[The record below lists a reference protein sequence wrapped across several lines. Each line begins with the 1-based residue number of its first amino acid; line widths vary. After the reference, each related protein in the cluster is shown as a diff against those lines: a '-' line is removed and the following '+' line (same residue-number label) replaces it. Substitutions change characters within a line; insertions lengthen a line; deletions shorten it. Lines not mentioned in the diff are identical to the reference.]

1 MTVTPRRDDPPSPP
15 TISRG
20 AAPSTSGGLSRGA
33 YPRADVIVVGGG
45 VIGTAI
51 AWRAALTGSAVILID
66 PGGDDPGSGDPRTEN
81 KASLV
86 AAGMLGPVS
95 ESVFGEE
102 NLLNLNLHAVDRFP
116 GFNRELEEAS
126 GMSTGLRTEG
136 TLAVAY
142 DSGDLAALD
151 RLTDFRH
158 SIGLKAERL
167 NARECRR
174 REPFLAP
181 STRGGVLATGDL
193 SVDNRRY
200 LAALRTASLSAG
212 VRTIKGTVTK
222 VVDGQVRVTAPGGSE
237 MPETTLAAA
246 HIVIAAG
253 HATRTLDGVPDEVAA
268 AIRPVKGQILRLRHP
283 AGIPHILS
291 HTVRAI
297 VQGHDLYL
305 VPRQD
310 GELVV
315 GATQEEREDRD
326 VTVGAVHDLLRDAA
340 TAVPAVSELI
350 FAEASA
356 GLRPGTSDNGPI
368 VGPIRGTGRL
378 ADGDGTLIIAA
389 GHFRNGILLSAV
401 TADAVSAILG
411 GQEPH
416 IAWAPFHPGRFQ
428 KFRHLPSR
436 PGASLGARPGS
447 DRSPGWSGVSPEIP
461 AGSGVSPGSPAGS
474 GVSPG
479 STVSFQETT

>member
-1 MTVTPRRDDPPSPP
+1 VRAEREAGRLRPSNL
-15 TISRG
+15 IQVMLAKG
-20 AAPSTSGGLSRGA
+20 AREPMD
-33 YPRADVIVVGGG
+33 ADVIVVGGG

-51 AWRAALTGSAVILID
+51 AWQAARAGQRVIQID
-66 PGGDDPGSGDPRTEN
+66 PGGDDPRTDD

-95 ESVFGEE
+95 ESVFGEQD
-102 NLLNLNLHAVDRFP
+102 LLNLNLHAIDRFP
-116 GFNRELEEAS
+116 SFNAELEAAT
-126 GMSTGLRTEG
+126 GKSTGLRTEG

-167 NARECRR
+167 DARECRR
-174 REPFLAP
+174 LEPFLAP

-200 LAALRTASLSAG
+200 LAALRAAAAAAGAARVTGTA
-212 VRTIKGTVTK
+212 TTVD
-222 VVDGQVRVTAPGGSE
+222 DGQVAIETETSGREADHVLTAG
-237 MPETTLAAA
+237 TV
-246 HIVIAAG
+246 VIAAG
-253 HATRTLDGVPDEVAA
+253 HGTSQLKGVPDEVRK

-283 AGIPHILS
+283 GNIPHILT

-297 VQGHDLYL
+297 VQGHDLYF

-315 GATQEEREDRD
+315 GATQEERDDRD
-326 VTVGAVHDLLRDAA
+326 VTAGAVHDLLRDAA
-340 TAVPAVSELI
+340 TAVPAISELV

-368 VGPIRGTGRL
+368 LGRI
-378 ADGDGTLIIAA
+378 GNGGRIIAA
-389 GHFRNGILLSAV
+389 GHYRNGILLSAV
-401 TADAVSAILG
+401 TADAVTAIIN
-411 GQEPH
+411 GQETH
-416 IAWAPFHPGRFQ
+416 DAWTPFHPGRF
-428 KFRHLPSR
+428 
-436 PGASLGARPGS
+436 A
-447 DRSPGWSGVSPEIP
+447 
-461 AGSGVSPGSPAGS
+461 
-474 GVSPG
+474 
-479 STVSFQETT
+479 